1 MTLKYPDLV
10 MRDNLSKILSL
21 ASLILGVA
29 FFGLVAVFL
38 GALATGAGSI
48 PLLGAL
54 WVFTPAPVVFAW
66 PWWSKGRAS
75 NFWLRKAAT
84 AYLTLGVVMSVIA
97 LAGVGWIASERG
109 IHPRLCNTGDK
120 SLSDYVTLEPKAQL
134 VTFPV
139 PETGQR
145 VGWFVPGE
153 SQATVI
159 LLHGFGCR
167 RQEMLDHAQ
176 VLNQAGYS
184 VLLFDFHG
192 QGDSD
197 GDAVTLGFR
206 EQQDLLAVVDYLKA
220 RDDVDQSNIGVLGIS
235 MGASV
240 AIMGAAQSPDIKAVI
255 ADSPF
260 ESASRA
266 IEEGFTRVIG
276 LPAFPFAPITLQI
289 IEWRLGVSPD
299 RVVPRDHIAAISPR
313 PLLLI
318 HGLADTE
325 VSPANSEILF
335 AAAGEPRE
343 LWLVPD
349 IDHTRGMQD
358 RREEYSERIVQFFDQ
373 HLD

>member
-1 MTLKYPDLV
+1 LKYVDSRMINKLN
-10 MRDNLSKILSL
+10 RILPP
-21 ASLILGVA
+21 ASLTFGLA
-29 FFGLVAVFL
+29 FFGLVAVIL
-38 GALATGAGSI
+38 EASATGAGSI
-48 PLLGAL
+48 PVLGVL
-54 WVFTPAPVVFAW
+54 WMFTPLPVIFAW
-66 PWWSKGRAS
+66 IWWSKRRAPS
-75 NFWLRKAAT
+75 SWLIKAST
-84 AYLTLGVVMSVIA
+84 AYLSLGVVMSVLV

-109 IHPRLCNTGDK
+109 IHPGLCNTGYK
-120 SLSDYVTLEPKAQL
+120 LLSDYPHLEEDVEL
-134 VTFPV
+134 VTFLV

-145 VGWFVPGE
+145 VGWFFPGK
-153 SQATVI
+153 SRATII

-167 RQEMLDHAQ
+167 RHEMLDHAQ

-197 GDAVTLGFR
+197 GDAVTLGLR
-206 EQQDLLAVVDYLKA
+206 EQQDLLAAVDYLKT
-220 RDDVDQSNIGVLGIS
+220 RDDVDPSNIGVLGIS

-260 ESASRA
+260 ESANRA

-276 LPAFPFAPITLQI
+276 LSPFPFAPITLQM
-289 IEWRLGVSPD
+289 IEWRLGASPD
-299 RVVPRDHIAAISPR
+299 QVVPLDHVAAISPR

-325 VSPANSEILF
+325 VNPANSEILF
-335 AAAGEPRE
+335 ATVGEPKE

-349 IDHTRGMQD
+349 IDHTKGMRD
-358 RREEYSERIVQFFDQ
+358 RREEYSERIVQFFDR